1 MKMRM
6 RGRIVALT
14 KKYLDSSKGVAL
26 KMRTRITITGL
37 FLLAVAAT
45 LLNIQQSSL
54 AFAATEGDKNVF
66 IVGKENITTDIFELL
81 SGIFAAILF
90 VLSFR
95 AYRKLR
101 MKAMLFVSAAFGIFA
116 VRTLAIE
123 TRDIY
128 LGGGESYALQ
138 SVLSIMVLIALVLFF
153 VAIVQRE
160 KIKPKSPQPDI

>member
-1 MKMRM
+1 M
-6 RGRIVALT
+6 ALT
-14 KKYLDSSKGVAL
+14 NKYLDSSKGVTL
-26 KMRTRITITGL
+26 KMRTRIAITGL

-54 AFAATEGDKNVF
+54 AFAAGKDEEKAEGERVLHVD
-66 IVGKENITTDIFELL
+66 KENVTTDIFQLV

-90 VLSFR
+90 ALSLR

-101 MKAMLFVSAAFGIFA
+101 IKGMLFVSAAFGIFA
-116 VRTLAIE
+116 VRTIVIE

-128 LGGGESYALQ
+128 LGGGESYALE
-138 SVLSIMVLIALVLFF
+138 SALSIMFLMALVLFF

-160 KIKPKSPQPDI
+160 KIKPRPPQPDL

>member
-1 MKMRM
+1 MKMRV
-6 RGRIVALT
+6 RRWVVVLT
-14 KKYLDSSKGVAL
+14 KKYLDSSKGVTL
-26 KMRTRITITGL
+26 KMRTRIAITGL
-37 FLLAVAAT
+37 FILAVAAT

-54 AFAATEGDKNVF
+54 AFAAGEGDKNAF
-66 IVGKENITTDIFELL
+66 IVGKENLTTDIFELM

-90 VLSFR
+90 VLSLR

-101 MKAMLFVSAAFGIFA
+101 IKGMLFVSAAFGIFA
-116 VRTLAIE
+116 ARTLAIE

-138 SVLSIMVLIALVLFF
+138 SVLSIMVLIALLLFF

-160 KIKPKSPQPDI
+160 KIKPRPPQPDL